1 MRDAFGSVYS
11 LSFVL
16 VAIVVITSLIAYF
29 VNYNKAF
36 VIKNHLVTTFKRFDN
51 DPDKVTCSTNNSTCI
66 EKVINKYSKEVGY
79 AVSNEYM
86 KPLNLKMT
94 DYKGGGYTC
103 LKKAGWCYKIFC
115 ETEDDNGNVVVK
127 SGNECKQ
134 VKGVNGLVRRYAK
147 VVTFVSI
154 DVPVFNKIFS
164 NMNLFRVTGSSS
176 PTVTLAGNK

>member
-1 MRDAFGSVYS
+1 MRDAFGGAYS

-36 VIKNHLVTTFKRFDN
+36 IVKNKLVTTFKAFEN
-51 DPDKVTCSTNNSTCI
+51 DPTKVNCDVNSDGNCI
-66 EKVINKYSKEVGY
+66 VKAMDAYTKKVGY
-79 AVSNEYM
+79 AVSKEYM
-86 KPLNLKMT
+86 QPLLRYKAYYMNRNYKCT
-94 DYKGGGYTC
+94 DG
-103 LKKAGWCYKIFC
+103 GWCYMILC
-115 ETEDDNGNVVVK
+115 ETEDDNGNVKTVY
-127 SGNECKQ
+127 NNDCQ
-134 VKGVNGLVRRYAK
+134 LAKGVNGLVRRYAK

-176 PTVTLAGNK
+176 PTVTLAGTK